1 MQKDVNAVMQRTYR
15 YFYADGIVELGVGGL
30 FLVVSLLLLL
40 WNNFA
45 SGSPVN
51 IFLALGLPIVVI
63 GGGFLLQRAV
73 KAVKTRVTY
82 PRTGFISYHER
93 DKSLGRWVVPI
104 GALLFVILYL
114 FPLAQIFQMAMVE
127 GSILFLVFG
136 YLGHRLEIP
145 RFYIL
150 GILAALIGLGAS
162 IYVMGD
168 LAGSVILFAG
178 SGLILILSGSIVL
191 VRYLLANPV

>member
-1 MQKDVNAVMQRTYR
+1 
-15 YFYADGIVELGVGGL
+15 
-30 FLVVSLLLLL
+30 
-40 WNNFA
+40 
-45 SGSPVN
+45 
-51 IFLALGLPIVVI
+51 
-63 GGGFLLQRAV
+63 
-73 KAVKTRVTY
+73 
-82 PRTGFISYHER
+82 
-93 DKSLGRWVVPI
+93 VPI
-104 GALLFVILYL
+104 GASLFVILYL
-114 FPLAQIFQMAMVE
+114 FPLAQILQMAMVE

-178 SGLILILSGSIVL
+178 SGLILILSGSLVL